1 MLLFLHW
8 VVTCLAIIAGATSLL
23 FTKKHQKNIDRTLTW
38 TCVCLL
44 ALSICIGTFGLFAQ
58 WKAYDLH
65 WTNILLLIAAVPFSC
80 AVAYE
85 PLSKERLHKLGL
97 IILSGFLSLTPLLL
111 PVSKADLINISTPG
125 WGFVVASLILLLF
138 SLIPLCIP
146 ILFPKKQLR
155 NIRSI
160 FRVSAW
166 LFVASGMSIFIAAY
180 LKVSAY
186 AAKPSN
192 VTLLMMLLAMLMLFF
207 YSLGFYTIKSS
218 AKYLDSL
225 PGFAFMLVGIAGM
238 FLMMYF
244 GMCSSKEEC
253 LKAKEHSKGLV
264 LPPMR
269 F

>member
-1 MLLFLHW
+1 MSFLHW
-8 VVTCLAIIAGATSLL
+8 VITCLAIISGATSLV
-23 FTKKHQKNIDRTLTW
+23 FTKKHQKNIERTLTW

-44 ALSICIGTFGLFAQ
+44 ALSICIGTFGLLAQ

-80 AVAYE
+80 AVAYA
-85 PLSKERLHKLGL
+85 PLSKHKLHKLGL
-97 IILSGFLSLTPLLL
+97 IVLSGFLALTPHLL
-111 PVSKADLINISTPG
+111 PVSKADLINVSTPG
-125 WGFVVASLILLLF
+125 FGFAIASLVLLLF
-138 SLIPLCIP
+138 SLILLCSP
-146 ILFPKKQLR
+146 ILFPKKPLR

-166 LFVASGMSIFIAAY
+166 LFVASGVTIFIAAY

-186 AAKPSN
+186 ATEPSD
-192 VTLLMMLLAMLMLFF
+192 VTLATILLVILMLFF
-207 YSLGFYTIKSS
+207 YALGFYTITTSS
-218 AKYLDSL
+218 TYLDFL
-225 PGFAFMLVGIAGM
+225 PGLAFMLVGIAGI

-253 LKAKEHSKGLV
+253 LKTKEHSKGLV